1 MSDVIVWTK
10 PSCGQCTAVK
20 AALTTANVPFIER
33 DITAPDAAEDLE
45 YFRRLGLASAP
56 ITEYGARAVP
66 GFLPTEIGEVIDL
79 WRSDHH
85 VEQTT

>member
-1 MSDVIVWTK
+1 MKTVTVWTK

-20 AALTTANVPFIER
+20 AALTTAKIPFIER
-33 DITAPDAAEDLE
+33 DITAPDAADDLE

-56 ITEYGARAVP
+56 ITEYGAKAVP
-66 GFLPTEIGEVIDL
+66 GFLPSEISEVIDL

-85 VEQTT
+85 VEQT